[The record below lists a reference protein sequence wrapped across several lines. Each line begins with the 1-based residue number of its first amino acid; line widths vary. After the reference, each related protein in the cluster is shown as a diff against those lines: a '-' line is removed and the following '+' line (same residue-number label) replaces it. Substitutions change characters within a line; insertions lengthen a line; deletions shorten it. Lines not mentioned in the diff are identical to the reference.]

1 MPVSV
6 RHNHEIVLKS
16 CFFATSDR
24 AVLAFYRQSLQ
35 MQHIHAELYH
45 NATALR
51 GINGPTDVQ
60 QMPDAQRQLA
70 IRSIHVARKCLDI
83 TLTSPS
89 YREGMKYGNFPQMPH
104 FIITEV

>member
-6 RHNHEIVLKS
+6 RHNHEIILRS
-16 CFFATSDR
+16 LFATSDQ
-24 AVLAFYRQSLQ
+24 AVVAFYRQSLQ

-89 YREGMKYGNFPQMPH
+89 YREGMKYGNFRRVPH
-104 FIITEV
+104 FITAEV

>member
-1 MPVSV
+1 
-6 RHNHEIVLKS
+6 
-16 CFFATSDR
+16 
-24 AVLAFYRQSLQ
+24 

-83 TLTSPS
+83 TLTSPA
-89 YREGMKYGNFPQMPH
+89 YREGMKYGNVPQ
-104 FIITEV
+104 ITHLLLQKFDFTLFSRALHSRYCNVLCVAVTPAHEIVP

>member
-1 MPVSV
+1 M
-6 RHNHEIVLKS
+6 LDQFWAYF
-16 CFFATSDR
+16 CDSDST
-24 AVLAFYRQSLQ
+24 AVDFYRQSLQ

-70 IRSIHVARKCLDI
+70 IRSIHVARNCLDI
-83 TLTSPS
+83 TLTAPA
-89 YREGMKYGNFPQMPH
+89 YREGMKYGTVFPDAS
-104 FIITEV
+104 VYRS

>member
-1 MPVSV
+1 
-6 RHNHEIVLKS
+6 
-16 CFFATSDR
+16 
-24 AVLAFYRQSLQ
+24 

-70 IRSIHVARKCLDI
+70 IRSIQVARRCLDI
-83 TLTSPS
+83 TLTAPA
-89 YREGMKYGNFPQMPH
+89 YKEGMKYGTIFQTPSSTVHVFNDNLISRALHSCYCDVLCIAVAPASQAIP
-104 FIITEV
+104 

>member
-1 MPVSV
+1 
-6 RHNHEIVLKS
+6 
-16 CFFATSDR
+16 
-24 AVLAFYRQSLQ
+24 

-83 TLTSPS
+83 TLTSPA
-89 YREGMKYGNFPQMPH
+89 YREGMKYGNVLR
-104 FIITEV
+104 IAYYITAQV

>member
-1 MPVSV
+1 MLVSV
-6 RHNHEIVLKS
+6 RYNREIILRL
-16 CFFATSDR
+16 FFCATSDQP
-24 AVLAFYRQSLQ
+24 VIAFYRQSLQ
-35 MQHIHAELYH
+35 MQQIHAELYH

-83 TLTSPS
+83 TLTAPA
-89 YREGMKYGNFPQMPH
+89 YREGMKYGNILQ
-104 FIITEV
+104 ITGFVITGV

>member
-1 MPVSV
+1 MVV
-6 RHNHEIVLKS
+6 
-16 CFFATSDR
+16 
-24 AVLAFYRQSLQ
+24 AFYRQSLQ

-70 IRSIHVARKCLDI
+70 IRSIHVARKCLEI
-83 TLTSPS
+83 TLTAPA
-89 YREGMKYGNFPQMPH
+89 YREGMKYGIVFQ
-104 FIITEV
+104 